1 MEKQSRKELI
11 GAYRDRKVIGGVYA
25 IRNTKNGKRLLGAA
39 ADLNGFRNR
48 FGFAKQTGSGL
59 SLKLKK
65 DWEAFGPDAF
75 VLETVEELEKKE
87 TQTAEEF
94 SDDLKSLLELHLAE
108 EDPAA
113 LY

>member
-1 MEKQSRKELI
+1 MEKQNRKELL
-11 GAYRDRKVIGGVYA
+11 GAYKERRVVGGVYA

-39 ADLNGFRNR
+39 ADLKGFRNR

-65 DWEAFGPDAF
+65 DWETFGPDAF
-75 VLETVEELEKKE
+75 ELEILEELEKKE
-87 TQTAEEF
+87 TQTTEEF
-94 SDDLKSLLELHLAE
+94 SADLRALLELHLVE
-108 EDPAA
+108 EDPGT